1 MKSVVMEQTER
12 QADPGQTAQLIEV
25 LRALESSY
33 TNLLGLLRVRKERVR
48 RGDLKGLYDCVQ
60 DERRLLCAI
69 RKADRE
75 REMVMNGLRS
85 TGANGGAYGD
95 GTLDA
100 VVSGT
105 AEPMST
111 ELCSV
116 REQLRLRVEEV
127 HAEYAVIKQVGEA
140 LSSHVANLVQRLQ
153 MFGTNAVLYGRNGQV
168 GGRQPILSG
177 VDIRT

>member
-12 QADPGQTAQLIEV
+12 QADPKQTAQLIEV

-60 DERRLLCAI
+60 DERRLLAAI
-69 RKADRE
+69 RKSDRE
-75 REMVMNGLRS
+75 REVVMGRLCASGAGYGGLDGVVEAS
-85 TGANGGAYGD
+85 SDVMGD
-95 GTLDA
+95 
-100 VVSGT
+100 
-105 AEPMST
+105 
-111 ELCSV
+111 ELKLIRV
-116 REQLRLRVEEV
+116 RLRLRVEEV
-127 HAEYAVIKQVGEA
+127 RAEYAVIKQVGEA

-153 MFGTNAVLYGRNGQV
+153 MFGTNAGLYGRNGQV

-177 VDIRT
+177 VDVRT